1 MTELVFW
8 TGSNAAFSVWSK
20 GPLAKCTACLGY
32 SVGRSWCKFLVDVGV
47 LLYFLNQMAWFLTFD
62 VHGDQCLPIG
72 SVEEGCRVKVSLGR
86 AEYCSTWIKVVF
98 IC

>member
-1 MTELVFW
+1 MD
-8 TGSNAAFSVWSK
+8 A
-20 GPLAKCTACLGY
+20 
-32 SVGRSWCKFLVDVGV
+32 GV
-47 LLYFLNQMAWFLTFD
+47 LLFFLNQMAWFLTFD

>member
-1 MTELVFW
+1 MLRLVC
-8 TGSNAAFSVWSK
+8 GAR
-20 GPLAKCTACLGY
+20 GPLPNALPVLATQLEDLGVSSYWKLVSY
-32 SVGRSWCKFLVDVGV
+32 SFFRIKWLGF
-47 LLYFLNQMAWFLTFD
+47 LLYD

-86 AEYCSTWIKVVF
+86 AEYHNTWIKVVL